1 MRKLIDLFI
10 RWWIKKFDLN
20 RWQNIFCRI
29 DFCEVGRIGLG
40 SEFIDRYIAK
50 RNDWNEL
57 SEKEKRIFHKDIQQL
72 KRERRDYTRYLSICL
87 A

>member
-20 RWQNIFCRI
+20 RWQNIFCRM
-29 DFCEVGRIGLG
+29 DFWEVGIRGLG
-40 SEFIDRYIAK
+40 NELIDRWIAK
-50 RNDWNEL
+50 QNGWNEL
-57 SEKEKRIFHKDIQQL
+57 SEKEKRIFQKDIQQL